1 MAPIFLR
8 AGTYSEALWHAYAS
22 KMGGGNAYW
31 DDRLTKIFP
40 DICIA
45 EKEKLNYNKKGLT
58 KVGWQNVYRNFREQT
73 CKNYDSKQLQN
84 KSNTLK
90 RQHSLW
96 KKLKNKSGAGWDN
109 NTGTIRCDDDW
120 WEDRIEEDR
129 EAKQF
134 RHKPLAHEDELTILF
149 GSMDDV
155 EDGIGDRTPCGG
167 SEDNCTP
174 IPTGHVGLSE
184 DNAGRSSVGRE
195 AQRAGKEQVVDSPPP
210 KKTKN
215 MEYYV
220 ERISESMLEKSRNES
235 SVIRGEQEEVT
246 ELLLQV
252 EQDGVAQGSE
262 LYYIA
267 TDLFRSPAR
276 RAAFRCI
283 RAPEHRIGWLRWTWD
298 NARKNSSPLRKR
310 WSKPSKEIKTRMSSS
325 ETSSSTSS
333 SGTHFRDE
341 WSTWW
346 DMGAIVGVLAA
357 LASSSSGG
365 CDLGTKDTLRVNLFL
380 PLVSV
385 EPPPTRRQ
393 LARPH
398 CHLGRL
404 VILPAHMHSILAR
417 TGPGAQAKPKFHEPT
432 SWATPVPPSQLPTS

>member
-1 MAPIFLR
+1 MSR
-8 AGTYSEALWHAYAS
+8 MVQSCG
-22 KMGGGNAYW
+22 
-31 DDRLTKIFP
+31 
-40 DICIA
+40 
-45 EKEKLNYNKKGLT
+45 
-58 KVGWQNVYRNFREQT
+58 VG
-73 CKNYDSKQLQN
+73 
-84 KSNTLK
+84 
-90 RQHSLW
+90 
-96 KKLKNKSGAGWDN
+96 
-109 NTGTIRCDDDW
+109 
-120 WEDRIEEDR
+120 
-129 EAKQF
+129 
-134 RHKPLAHEDELTILF
+134 
-149 GSMDDV
+149 
-155 EDGIGDRTPCGG
+155 GIGDRTPCDG

-298 NARKNSSPLRKR
+298 NARKK
-310 WSKPSKEIKTRMSSS
+310 
-325 ETSSSTSS
+325 
-333 SGTHFRDE
+333 
-341 WSTWW
+341 
-346 DMGAIVGVLAA
+346 
-357 LASSSSGG
+357 
-365 CDLGTKDTLRVNLFL
+365 
-380 PLVSV
+380 
-385 EPPPTRRQ
+385 
-393 LARPH
+393 
-398 CHLGRL
+398 
-404 VILPAHMHSILAR
+404 
-417 TGPGAQAKPKFHEPT
+417 
-432 SWATPVPPSQLPTS
+432 

>member
-22 KMGGGNAYW
+22 KVTRPTCTEAAPTATNG
-31 DDRLTKIFP
+31 LHPLI
-40 DICIA
+40 DI
-45 EKEKLNYNKKGLT
+45 
-58 KVGWQNVYRNFREQT
+58 VM
-73 CKNYDSKQLQN
+73 
-84 KSNTLK
+84 
-90 RQHSLW
+90 
-96 KKLKNKSGAGWDN
+96 
-109 NTGTIRCDDDW
+109 
-120 WEDRIEEDR
+120 EDR

-155 EDGIGDRTPCGG
+155 EDGTMLCVGGIGDRTPCGG

-184 DNAGRSSVGRE
+184 DNAGRSS

-220 ERISESMLEKSRNES
+220 ERISESMLERSRNES
-235 SVIRGEQEEVT
+235 SVIRGEQEEVA

-276 RAAFRCI
+276 RAAF
-283 RAPEHRIGWLRWTWD
+283 
-298 NARKNSSPLRKR
+298 SSPLRKR

-333 SGTHFRDE
+333 SRTHFRDE

-346 DMGAIVGVLAA
+346 DMGATVGVLAA

-365 CDLGTKDTLRVNLFL
+365 CDVQD
-380 PLVSV
+380 
-385 EPPPTRRQ
+385 
-393 LARPH
+393 A
-398 CHLGRL
+398 
-404 VILPAHMHSILAR
+404 
-417 TGPGAQAKPKFHEPT
+417 
-432 SWATPVPPSQLPTS
+432 PSQGQEE

>member
-1 MAPIFLR
+1 
-8 AGTYSEALWHAYAS
+8 
-22 KMGGGNAYW
+22 MGGGHAYW
-31 DDRLTKIFP
+31 DDRLTKIFL

-84 KSNTLK
+84 KFNTLK

-120 WEDRIEEDR
+120 WEDRIELTFHPYLPCRRIE
-129 EAKQF
+129 
-134 RHKPLAHEDELTILF
+134 KPN
-149 GSMDDV
+149 S
-155 EDGIGDRTPCGG
+155 IGDRTPCGG

-252 EQDGVAQGSE
+252 EQGGVAQGSE

-298 NARKNSSPLRKR
+298 NARKK
-310 WSKPSKEIKTRMSSS
+310 
-325 ETSSSTSS
+325 
-333 SGTHFRDE
+333 
-341 WSTWW
+341 
-346 DMGAIVGVLAA
+346 
-357 LASSSSGG
+357 
-365 CDLGTKDTLRVNLFL
+365 
-380 PLVSV
+380 
-385 EPPPTRRQ
+385 
-393 LARPH
+393 
-398 CHLGRL
+398 
-404 VILPAHMHSILAR
+404 
-417 TGPGAQAKPKFHEPT
+417 
-432 SWATPVPPSQLPTS
+432 

>member
-1 MAPIFLR
+1 
-8 AGTYSEALWHAYAS
+8 
-22 KMGGGNAYW
+22 
-31 DDRLTKIFP
+31 
-40 DICIA
+40 
-45 EKEKLNYNKKGLT
+45 
-58 KVGWQNVYRNFREQT
+58 
-73 CKNYDSKQLQN
+73 
-84 KSNTLK
+84 
-90 RQHSLW
+90 
-96 KKLKNKSGAGWDN
+96 
-109 NTGTIRCDDDW
+109 
-120 WEDRIEEDR
+120 
-129 EAKQF
+129 
-134 RHKPLAHEDELTILF
+134 
-149 GSMDDV
+149 MDDV
-155 EDGIGDRTPCGG
+155 EDGAMLCVGGIGDRTPCGG

-220 ERISESMLEKSRNES
+220 ERISESMLERSRNES

-246 ELLLQV
+246 ELLLQ
-252 EQDGVAQGSE
+252 
-262 LYYIA
+262 
-267 TDLFRSPAR
+267 
-276 RAAFRCI
+276 
-283 RAPEHRIGWLRWTWD
+283 
-298 NARKNSSPLRKR
+298 K
-310 WSKPSKEIKTRMSSS
+310 MSSS

-341 WSTWW
+341 WSIWW
-346 DMGAIVGVLAA
+346 DMGATVGVLAA

-432 SWATPVPPSQLPTS
+432 SWATPVPPSQQPTS